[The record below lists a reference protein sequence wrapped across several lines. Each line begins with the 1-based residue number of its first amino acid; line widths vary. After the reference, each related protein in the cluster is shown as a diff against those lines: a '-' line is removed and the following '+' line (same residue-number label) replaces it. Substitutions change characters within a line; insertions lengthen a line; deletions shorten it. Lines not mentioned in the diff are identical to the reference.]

1 MVTKK
6 TPSRQ
11 PRVLHEIPCAQQVVI
26 ERLDLSMHGDG
37 NGNKGMKW
45 DVHIIKEH
53 LKDIDNNIGK
63 INDSLS
69 AKSEIE
75 TALEVERQVQ
85 MRVATIEKER
95 TEADNIQMDRTF
107 SRRGDIRGFVLMAVA
122 VLSLLITF
130 WKINSDNKSKDVSQ
144 NQTSTTKQDTL

>member
-6 TPSRQ
+6 TTSRK
-11 PRVLHEIPCAQQVVI
+11 PRVLHSVPCSQQSLI

-37 NGNKGMKW
+37 NGTKGMKF
-45 DVHIIKEH
+45 DVHLIKEH
-53 LKDIDNNIGK
+53 LKEIDFNIGK

-85 MRVATIEKER
+85 IRVAIIEKER
-95 TEADNIQMDRTF
+95 VEADNIKLDKKY
-107 SRRGDIRGFVLMAVA
+107 SRRGDVRGFVLMAVA
-122 VLSLLITF
+122 IISLLITF

-144 NQTSTTKQDTL
+144 NQTTTKQDTL